1 MQTNDLL
8 KALFKFDDTD
18 LKANRAGKYSKRQRY
33 ARYKFAFGLY
43 AFLQIGGL
51 AMTVFLAATGA
62 KTPVVQKFLA
72 IMAVSFLPIV
82 PAVAFLARKIRSIQG
97 ELFIYAKSQKHDP
110 NKKPDPTKHKLNGAP
125 PYWFEV
131 NGEAFAIT
139 DEAIFH
145 ALTNIEYKSVTIY
158 YAQERLANLLLS
170 IESEQK
176 QEVV

>member
-8 KALFKFDDTD
+8 KALFKFDDAD
-18 LKANRAGKYSKRQRY
+18 LQANRAGKYSRRQRF

-43 AFLQIGGL
+43 AFFQVAGL
-51 AMTVFLAATGA
+51 GIAVFLAATGE
-62 KTPVVQKFLA
+62 KTQGILEFLS
-72 IMAVSFLPIV
+72 IMAVVFLPIV

-97 ELFIYAKSQKHDP
+97 ELFLYAKRQKHDP
-110 NKKPDPTKHKLNGAP
+110 NKKPNPTKHKLYGGP
-125 PYWFEV
+125 LYWFEV
-131 NGEAFAIT
+131 NGEAFSIT

-145 ALTNIEYKSVTIY
+145 ALHEIEYEYMTVY
-158 YAQERLANLLLS
+158 YTQERLSNLLLS